1 MLNNHLADLE
11 EHNLRERPILLAE
24 NEEEDIEL
32 IRRTL
37 EKFRL
42 INSFHVVRTGEEA
55 LAYLKGE
62 GKFSDRD
69 KYALP
74 ELFLLD
80 LKVPGLDAF
89 AVLRALRQQSHL
101 KPIRVVV
108 LASTNQTRE
117 LSLAF
122 QSGANSFMFKPVRTE
137 RFIDTILSMNGC
149 WMWVNTAQ
157 ALRRSV
163 QTG

>member
-1 MLNNHLADLE
+1 MINNHLADFAARE
-11 EHNLRERPILLAE
+11 FPERPILLAE

-42 INSFHVVRTGEEA
+42 INSFHVVRTGEDA

-62 GKFSDRD
+62 GRFSDRD
-69 KYALP
+69 KYPLP
-74 ELFLLD
+74 ELLLLD
-80 LKVPGLDAF
+80 LELPGIDAF
-89 AVLRALRQQSHL
+89 SVLRALRQQAHL
-101 KPIRVVV
+101 PPIRVVV

-149 WMWVNTAQ
+149 WLWVNTTHD
-157 ALRRSV
+157 LRLSAPI
-163 QTG
+163 Q